1 MRREGGGVAQKAK
14 KPNWARIRTE
24 YVTGSI
30 SQRELAKKH
39 GVPLR
44 TLQDRSR
51 SEGWVALRQQHR
63 GSVTAKALEK
73 ISEEQADQMALELT
87 AAAGELLAMVRQG
100 IQSLNRPVR
109 GHKETIEQEG
119 LTTSTEWTTLDEPD
133 GQVDM
138 RGAKAAANALRDVYA
153 VLGLKTEL
161 ERQEQEARIAA
172 LRARVPARDDDDGTR
187 HGVVLMPQAEPLT
200 PPEEDED
207 G

>member
-1 MRREGGGVAQKAK
+1 MAEK
-14 KPNWARIRTE
+14 KPRWGRIRTE
-24 YVTGSI
+24 YITSSV
-30 SQRELAKKH
+30 SQRALAEKH

-44 TLQDRSR
+44 TLESRAR
-51 SEGWVALRQQHR
+51 SEEWTRLRREHR
-63 GSVTAKALEK
+63 GKTMEKALEK
-73 ISEEQADQMALELT
+73 ISDEQADQMARELT